1 MINLTVLMDTYQAV
15 KDYATWANEVYA
27 RGIPEEHSGIENKTV
42 ILVRDAYSQVS
53 LFGSNTFNVLISNVV
68 IQIFYSLENDLDY
81 DEVEI
86 DLMKHLET
94 KGYRITD
101 IKGRFDDPDT
111 HQDYQ
116 TIQVTYTK
124 KVGK

>member
-1 MINLTVLMDTYQAV
+1 MDTYQTV
-15 KDYATWANEVYA
+15 KDYATWSDEVYA

-42 ILVRDAYSQVS
+42 ILIRDAYSKAS

-81 DEVEI
+81 DEIEI
-86 DLMKHLET
+86 GLMKYLET

-116 TIQVTYTK
+116 TIQISKTK
-124 KVGK
+124 NT